1 VRVYVIGSEGQI
13 ARSLHEAV
21 EGDDRIVIGHS
32 SRSEVDLLRPA
43 TIQRALASF
52 LPDVVI
58 NPAAYTAVDRAESEA
73 DLAFAINRDGAGAV
87 AAAAQQIG
95 IPVLHLSTDYVFDG
109 KKSTPY
115 VETDPVAPQSVYGR
129 SKLAGEIAVAAACER
144 HIILRTAWVYAP
156 FGTNFVRTMIR
167 LGSERDRLRVVNDQ
181 IGCPT
186 YAPDIA
192 RAIISIAQSIQS
204 YGWRPEL
211 AGITHLAGPDEVTW
225 FNFASEIMQF
235 VKARAGRSAIVD
247 PISTADY
254 PTAAARPV
262 NSRLNCDRLHSLFN
276 LRLPALSDALERCID
291 RLLALPDKTA
301 ECLS

>member
-1 VRVYVIGSEGQI
+1 MRLYVIGSEGQI
-13 ARSLHEAV
+13 ARSLYEAA
-21 EGDDRIVIGHS
+21 EGDDSIVIGRS
-32 SRSEVDLLRPA
+32 SRSELDVLQPA
-43 TIQRALASF
+43 TIQRALSSF
-52 LPDVVI
+52 LPDVVV
-58 NPAAYTAVDRAESEA
+58 NPAAYTAVDKAESEA

-87 AAAAQQIG
+87 AAVAQELK
-95 IPVLHLSTDYVFDG
+95 IPVIHLSTDYVFDG
-109 KKSTPY
+109 KKSMPY

-156 FGTNFVRTMIR
+156 FGTNFVRTMMR

-204 YGWRPEL
+204 YGWRREL
-211 AGITHLAGPDEVTW
+211 AGVTHLASPDEVSW
-225 FNFASEIMQF
+225 FTFANEIMRL
-235 VKARAGRSAIVD
+235 VRARGGRSAIID

-254 PTAAARPV
+254 PTAAVRPA
-262 NSRLNCDRLHSLFN
+262 NSRLNCDRLKSLFN
-276 LRLPALSDALERCID
+276 LRLPALSNALETCID
-291 RLLALPDKTA
+291 RLLGLSDKTA
-301 ECLS
+301 ERLS

>member
-13 ARSLHEAV
+13 ARSLYEAAK
-21 EGDDRIVIGHS
+21 GDDRIVIGHS
-32 SRSEVDLLRPA
+32 SRSELDILRPL
-43 TIQRALASF
+43 TIQRALSSF
-52 LPDVVI
+52 LPDLVI
-58 NPAAYTAVDRAESEA
+58 NPAAYTAVDKAESEA
-73 DLAFAINRDGAGAV
+73 ELAFAINRDGAGAV
-87 AAAAQQIG
+87 AAAAQERG
-95 IPVLHLSTDYVFDG
+95 IPVIHLSTDYVFDG

-156 FGTNFVRTMIR
+156 FGANFVRTMIR
-167 LGSERDRLRVVNDQ
+167 LGSERDRFGVVNDQ

-192 RAIISIAQSIQS
+192 RAIISIVQSIQS
-204 YGWRPEL
+204 HGWRPEL
-211 AGITHLAGPDEVTW
+211 AGVTHLTGPDEVTW
-225 FNFASEIMQF
+225 FTFASEIMQL
-235 VKARAGRSAIVD
+235 VKARGGRSAIVD

-254 PTAAARPV
+254 PTAAPRPA
-262 NSRLNCDRLHSLFN
+262 NSRLNCDRLHCLFN
-276 LRLPALSDALERCID
+276 LRLPALSDALERCLD
-291 RLLALPDKTA
+291 RLLALSDKTA